1 MSAPEEPT
9 LVWGAGAIGGTVGAY
24 LVRAGENILFVD
36 QAADHVAAMNETGL
50 AIEGPIESFAVP
62 VIATVPDAVIGKFR
76 RIFLCVKAHHT
87 AGAVAALAPHLADD
101 GVVVSLQNG
110 LNERVIAATVGE
122 ARTIGAFVNFGADYL
137 EPGRILYGGRG
148 AFVLGELDGTKSPR
162 VETLARLIAPFEPN
176 VVVTDN
182 IWGYL
187 WGKLGY
193 GALLFATALTNESI
207 ADVFAM
213 RRYRPILTALA
224 SEIVAVTDALGIRSE
239 GFNGFDPAA
248 FRAGAPAGAAD
259 RSFDAMEAH
268 NRRSAKS
275 HSGIWRDLAVRKR
288 KTEVDP
294 QIGPIVEEAARQG
307 SAAPITAAL
316 IGLIHDIEEGRR
328 PLALETL
335 DALETLSRS
344 RA

>member
-1 MSAPEEPT
+1 VSALEEPT

-137 EPGRILYGGRG
+137 EPG
-148 AFVLGELDGTKSPR
+148 ASS
-162 VETLARLIAPFEPN
+162 
-176 VVVTDN
+176 
-182 IWGYL
+182 
-187 WGKLGY
+187 
-193 GALLFATALTNESI
+193 TA
-207 ADVFAM
+207 A
-213 RRYRPILTALA
+213 
-224 SEIVAVTDALGIRSE
+224 
-239 GFNGFDPAA
+239 
-248 FRAGAPAGAAD
+248 
-259 RSFDAMEAH
+259 
-268 NRRSAKS
+268 
-275 HSGIWRDLAVRKR
+275 
-288 KTEVDP
+288 
-294 QIGPIVEEAARQG
+294 AARSCWASSTG
-307 SAAPITAAL
+307 
-316 IGLIHDIEEGRR
+316 
-328 PLALETL
+328 
-335 DALETLSRS
+335 RS
-344 RA
+344 RRGSKRSPA